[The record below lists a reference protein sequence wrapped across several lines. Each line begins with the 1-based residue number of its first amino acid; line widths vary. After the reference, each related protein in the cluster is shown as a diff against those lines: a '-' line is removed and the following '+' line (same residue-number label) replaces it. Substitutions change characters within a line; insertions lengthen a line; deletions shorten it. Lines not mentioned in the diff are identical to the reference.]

1 VGVIGVGG
9 LLVGGTLYFAG
20 ALTAPRPASAPEM
33 REMADRYNEG
43 LKAQLGVAPL
53 ARPDGGGVSL
63 NVRF

>member
-1 VGVIGVGG
+1 VSVIGVGG

-53 ARPDGGGVSL
+53 GRPDGGGVSL